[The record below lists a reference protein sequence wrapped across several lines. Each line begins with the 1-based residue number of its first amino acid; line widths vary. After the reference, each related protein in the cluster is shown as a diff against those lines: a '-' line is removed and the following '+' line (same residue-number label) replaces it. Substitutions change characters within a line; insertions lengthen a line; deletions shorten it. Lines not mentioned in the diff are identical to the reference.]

1 MLKIRLLTSALLAAS
16 CVSVEADGLA
26 RAPEPDAGRFP
37 ALLFTSEAAQKIQR
51 FDGSGRV
58 AWEYP
63 AETARDVW
71 QLPNG
76 NVLFPYS
83 VSNGVNNAETGVKE
97 VTPEKKVVWQ
107 FKTHGQ
113 VYSCQRLPDGNTLVG
128 ATQQGR
134 LLIVSPAGQVVKS
147 FAIKNAAAGHGSMRN
162 VRALADGHF
171 LVAEESARAAREYDA
186 DGNLLR
192 EFKTPFPTYSAI
204 RLPSGHTMTCGKTG
218 IVEFDAAGL
227 PVWEL
232 KNTDVPELGIR
243 WFAGLQVLPNGNL
256 FICNAG
262 GKVAFAEISKAKKI
276 VWQCDMTRVKS
287 SMGHGIQL
295 LDVPGEPLK

>member
-16 CVSVEADGLA
+16 CVSVEAEGLA
-26 RAPEPDAGRFP
+26 RAPEPDPGRFP